1 MGAEVAA
8 ERRIRDGDRRVHSR
22 KSHSSA
28 RCASIADARLAMMR
42 VADFERSRL
51 LRRMGNLSRTANLE
65 PQTSNREPRTA
76 NREPRTANREPRTA
90 NREPQTANCKLQAET
105 GKREA

>member
-8 ERRIRDGDRRVHSR
+8 ERRIRDGERRVHSR
-22 KSHSSA
+22 KSHSSV

-51 LRRMGNLSRTANLE
+51 LRRMGNLSRTANR
-65 PQTSNREPRTA
+65 THAHRE
-76 NREPRTANREPRTA
+76 
-90 NREPQTANCKLQAET
+90 LQDET
-105 GKREA
+105 GKRET

>member
-51 LRRMGNLSRTANLE
+51 LRRMGNLSRTANR
-65 PQTSNREPRTA
+65 THAHRE
-76 NREPRTANREPRTA
+76 
-90 NREPQTANCKLQAET
+90 LQDET
-105 GKREA
+105 GKRET